1 METLN
6 LKYIGHT
13 LKRLRKSNLLRQ
25 EEFAHQCNELD
36 RKTISLLENNKQVP
50 LLSTISSLAKGL
62 QITPSELLKEIED
75 DLLKGR
81 YEN

>member
-1 METLN
+1 MKTLN
-6 LKYIGHT
+6 LNYIGHT

-25 EEFAHQCNELD
+25 EEFANQCNELD

-62 QITPSELLKEIED
+62 QMTPSELLKEIED